1 MNRMKW
7 FSERMGFKKPRT
19 NFQVNEVDQS
29 TRNKLWNVFYT
40 VVWKDLQ
47 CPSFLLEKFLV
58 KLWHN
63 YFKHTVDNMPSLYH
77 CYDYIKAHFF
87 SCEWFEVYDFL
98 EFTLKFLLEENVTD
112 IAEVFKEACND
123 VLKEELSAY
132 RFVGNII
139 APRITEEEITTIE
152 EALKNPLINVR
163 KHLEN
168 ALKLLSDR
176 KNPDYRN
183 SIKESISA
191 VEAICQN
198 IINNK
203 PVPLGKAI
211 DEIKNKR
218 LVKVPH
224 AFLDIINRLYGWT
237 SSSSGIRHALLPD
250 EEIDIGFDE
259 AKFMLV
265 ICSAFVNYLTVKAK
279 MMI

>member
-1 MNRMKW
+1 MKW

-19 NFQVNEVDQS
+19 NFQVNEVDQA
-29 TRNKLWNVFYT
+29 TRNKLWNAFYA
-40 VVWKDLQ
+40 VVWKDLERQ
-47 CPSFLLEKFLV
+47 PFLLEKFLA
-58 KLWHN
+58 KLWHY
-63 YFKHTVDNMPSLYH
+63 YFKHTVDNIPILSLSY
-77 CYDYIKAHFF
+77 CYDYTKAHFF

-112 IAEVFKEACND
+112 IAEVFKKACNE
-123 VLKEELSAY
+123 VLEEELSAY

-139 APRITEEEITTIE
+139 APIITDEEITTIE

-191 VEAICQN
+191 IEAICQN

-218 LVKVPH
+218 LVKVPP
-224 AFLDIINRLYGWT
+224 AFLDIFDRLYGWT
-237 SSSSGIRHALLPD
+237 SSSSGIRHALPPD
-250 EEIDIGFDE
+250 EEVDIGFDE